1 MTDSLMAQIEEQ
13 NRALRQLGTWA
24 LGALRAHSEASDGP
38 SAQIVVDMLI
48 EEAGRLGMSLVS
60 GDPILKTTTI

>member
-1 MTDSLMAQIEEQ
+1 MTNSFMAQIEEQ

-24 LGALRAHSEASDGP
+24 LGALRAHNETSDGP

-48 EEAGRLGMSLVS
+48 EEANRLGMSLVS